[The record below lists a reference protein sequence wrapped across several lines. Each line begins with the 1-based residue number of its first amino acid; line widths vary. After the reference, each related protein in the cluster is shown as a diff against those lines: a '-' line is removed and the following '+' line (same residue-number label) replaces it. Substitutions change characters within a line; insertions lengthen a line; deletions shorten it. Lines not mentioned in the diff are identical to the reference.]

1 MVEGEIIK
9 FYRRKAGLTQEQL
22 GLGVCTLSYISKI
35 ERGQSAC
42 SSEIIELLSERLHLD
57 IKEEIRRFENLGN
70 QLYHWHK
77 AIIMRRLKEVEEI
90 NKELIKIP
98 FIKSSKYAALYQ
110 LLQARYY
117 ILKKDY
123 EKTHAILQLVQR
135 DYPELPPYERNL
147 LKHVWGIYYI
157 CNCISSKTENHRKAI
172 EVLNEIEKDEYGNP
186 EYNYDLA
193 VAYHCI
199 DSRVMA
205 YAYAEKALHYFRET
219 NNSLMAITAESLMLL
234 QIGSNIDLNLEELTE
249 TYYNLINHCE
259 LLYATDKKGMLLN
272 NLGCEHF
279 RRKDYVTAHK
289 LYKEALQMTDKH
301 SVLYLQRL
309 YNYLENG
316 LVGKLMRKTSML
328 RRAQEGMSMAKKK
341 ENEFYQLV
349 FKLLILLIENKLNQ
363 YYTFIEKDALPYF
376 QLNKHT
382 VFINKYAKELYNHYM
397 EREHYQKAA
406 QISKTLIDPISTS

>member
-9 FYRRKAGLTQEQL
+9 FYRKKAGLTQEEL
-22 GLGVCTLSYISKI
+22 GLGICTLSYISKI

-57 IKEEIRRFENLGN
+57 IKKEIRRFENLGN

-77 AIIMRRLKEVEEI
+77 TIIMRRLKEVDEI
-90 NKELIKIP
+90 NKELEKIP
-98 FIKSSKYAALYQ
+98 FINSSKYAALYQ

-117 ILKKDY
+117 ILKMNYKKTY
-123 EKTHAILQLVQR
+123 TLLQYVEKEH
-135 DYPELPPYERNL
+135 PNLPPYEKNL

-157 CNCISSKTENHRKAI
+157 CNCISSRTENHQKAI
-172 EVLNEIEKDEYGNP
+172 EVLKEIEKDEYGNP

-205 YAYAEKALHYFRET
+205 YAYAEKALRYFRET

-234 QIGSNIDLNLEELTE
+234 QIGNDIHHNLEELTE
-249 TYYNLINHCE
+249 SYYNLIHHSE

-272 NLGCEHF
+272 NLGFEHF
-279 RRKDYVTAHK
+279 RRKDYAHAHK
-289 LYKEALQMTDKH
+289 FYKEALQMTDKS

-309 YNYLENG
+309 YNYLESG
-316 LVGKLMRKTSML
+316 LAGKIMRKSSML
-328 RRAQEGMSMAKKK
+328 RKAQEGMSLAKKL

-349 FKLLILLIENKLNQ
+349 FKLLILLTENKLNQ

-376 QLNKHT
+376 QLNNHT
-382 VFINKYAKELYNHYM
+382 IFINKYAKELYDHYM
-397 EREHYQKAA
+397 ESEHYQKAA
-406 QISKTLIDPISTS
+406 QISKVLIDPISAS